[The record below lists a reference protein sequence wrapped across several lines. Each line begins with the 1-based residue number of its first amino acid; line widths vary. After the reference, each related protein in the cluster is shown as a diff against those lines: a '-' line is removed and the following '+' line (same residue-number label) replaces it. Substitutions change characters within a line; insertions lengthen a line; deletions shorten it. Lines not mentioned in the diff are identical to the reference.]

1 MSARGRVCTRCAWR
15 AWRDPQVRAIVDL
28 QVKRVADR
36 LKAKKMRLQLTD
48 DALDFIAEVGYDP
61 QYGARPVKRTV
72 QSQLET
78 LLAKSILKVRVRP
91 ALASCQRRVED
102 PTYVAAVFARWKPGN
117 SRRGSERSKRRV

>member
-1 MSARGRVCTRCAWR
+1 M
-15 AWRDPQVRAIVDL
+15 RAIVDL

-61 QYGARPVKRTV
+61 QYGARPVKRAV

-91 ALASCQRRVED
+91 ALAPCQRRVED

-117 SRRGSERSKRRV
+117 SRRGSERCKRRV